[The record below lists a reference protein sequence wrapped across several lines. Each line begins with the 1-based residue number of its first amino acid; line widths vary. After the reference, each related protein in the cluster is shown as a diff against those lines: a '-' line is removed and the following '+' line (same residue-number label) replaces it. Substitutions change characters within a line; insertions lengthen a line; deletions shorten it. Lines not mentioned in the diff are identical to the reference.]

1 MKRLIAFLLLLAV
14 GITAS
19 ARDIYQLNDSW
30 EFFFKS
36 ENTSDNARIVT
47 LPHSW
52 NTDPLAGQ
60 DFRETTGNYLREVYI
75 PEEWS
80 SKRIFIKFY
89 GAQSVAD
96 LFLNGAHI
104 GEHKG
109 GSAAFVFELTD
120 RIRFGMDNTLQVVV
134 SNTFRSDVLPVSTDQ
149 NLYGGLYRDVELI
162 VTDEMAISPLYYGSE
177 GVLFRPARVSKERV
191 EGEVEVHLLTDRNT
205 DATLHLEIFN
215 QKGKPIYTRSQRII
229 GQHKSIRI
237 PFLFEQPDLWSPEKP
252 NLYTAHVRLSN
263 DSFQDEVVVRTGFRT
278 VERDTES
285 GWIAINGEPRQL
297 HGVVLHH
304 DHALGGILGSAELES
319 DLEQVRELGATAI
332 RSSMQPHASY
342 LYDRC
347 DEEGMLAWIDIPMHR
362 APFIGD
368 MAYYSTAAF
377 EHNAREQLREIITQ
391 HMNHPSVIMWGI
403 FSRLVP
409 RGDEIVQC
417 VRSLN
422 TEAKR
427 LDPKRLTVAC
437 SDQDGPINFIT
448 DLIAWRQDVGW
459 QRGLTSDLKL
469 WRDQLKAN
477 WSHLGSAITYGGE
490 GFLGM
495 SARTPQLSQRTN
507 LPTEERQTRFHEE
520 YSQQVAADSLFWG
533 TWVENMFEYGSSRR
547 TYGLNANGLITL
559 DRREKKDAYYLY
571 RALWN
576 KEAKTVHL
584 ANRRD
589 RMRYRTEQSFTI
601 YSSEE
606 NPILLINDDTVHLHR
621 KGAVIYQSDTLQL
634 RGQVQVRVS
643 AGGVGDG
650 VTMQVGNVLRPQARP
665 GLR

>member
-1 MKRLIAFLLLLAV
+1 MKRFIALCLLLCFAV
-14 GITAS
+14 TAS
-19 ARDIYQLNDSW
+19 ARDIYQLNDGW

-60 DFRETTGNYLREVYI
+60 NFRETTGNYLREIYI
-75 PEEWS
+75 PNEWA

-89 GAQSVAD
+89 GAQTVTD

-109 GSAAFVFELTD
+109 GGTAFAFELTD
-120 RIRFGMDNTLQVVV
+120 RIRFGMDNSLQVVV

-149 NLYGGLYRDVELI
+149 NLYGGIYRDVELI
-162 VTDEMAISPLYYGSE
+162 VTDELAISPVYYGSE
-177 GVLFRPARVSKERV
+177 GVLCRPSRVSEERV
-191 EGEVEVHLLTDRNT
+191 EGEMEIHMLTNRNT
-205 DATLHLEIFN
+205 DATLYLEIFN
-215 QKGKPIYTRSQRII
+215 EKGKTIYTRSQRIM

-237 PFLFEQPDLWSPEKP
+237 PFIFDQPELWSPERP
-252 NLYTAHVRLSN
+252 YLYTASVRLSN
-263 DSFQDEVVVRTGFRT
+263 DSFQDEVVIRTGFRS
-278 VERDTES
+278 VERDSET
-285 GWIAINGEPRQL
+285 GWIAINGVPNRIK
-297 HGVVLHH
+297 GVVLHH
-304 DHALGGILGSAELES
+304 DNALGGLLGSAELEE
-319 DLEQVRELGATAI
+319 DLELVQGIGATAI
-332 RSSMQPHASY
+332 RSSMHPHNQH
-342 LYDRC
+342 LYNRC
-347 DEEGMLAWIDIPMHR
+347 DEEGMLVWIDIPMHR

-368 MAYYSTAAF
+368 MAFYSTPSF
-377 EHNAREQLREIITQ
+377 EHNAREQLREIIAQ
-391 HMNHPSVIMWGI
+391 NMNHPSVIMWGI

-409 RGDEIVQC
+409 RGEEIMQC
-417 VRSLN
+417 VRNLN

-459 QRGLTSDLKL
+459 QRGSTADLKL

-477 WSHLGSAITYGGE
+477 WSHLGSAVTYGGE

-495 SARTPQLSQRTN
+495 TARTPQQQLRSN

-520 YSQQVAADSLFWG
+520 YSRQLQADSLFWG
-533 TWVENMFEYGSSRR
+533 MWVENMFEYGSARSP
-547 TYGLNANGLITL
+547 YGLNANGLITL

-576 KEAKTVHL
+576 KQTRTVHL

-589 RMRYRTEQSFTI
+589 RMRYRNDQSFTV
-601 YSSEE
+601 YSSEA
-606 NPILLINDDTVHLHR
+606 NPVLVVNDDTMRLR
-621 KGAVIYQSDTLQL
+621 NISPCIYRSDTLHL

-650 VTMQVGNVLRPQARP
+650 VTMQVGNALRLQSRQA
-665 GLR
+665 LR

>member
-1 MKRLIAFLLLLAV
+1 MLCLLLGLFV
-14 GITAS
+14 TAS
-19 ARDIYQLNDSW
+19 ARDIYQLNDGW

-60 DFRETTGNYLREVYI
+60 NFRETTGNYLREIYI
-75 PEEWS
+75 PNEWA

-89 GAQSVAD
+89 GAQTVTD

-109 GSAAFVFELTD
+109 GGTAFAFELTNW
-120 RIRFGMDNTLQVVV
+120 IRFGMDNSLQVVV

-162 VTDEMAISPLYYGSE
+162 VTDETAISPLYYGSE
-177 GVLFRPARVSKERV
+177 GVLCRPSRVTKERV
-191 EGEVEVHLLTDRNT
+191 EGEMEVHMLTNRNT
-205 DATLHLEIFN
+205 DATLYLELYNEQGKTIF
-215 QKGKPIYTRSQRII
+215 TRSQRIM

-237 PFLFEQPDLWSPEKP
+237 PFFFDQPQLWSPETP
-252 NLYTAHVRLSN
+252 HLYTATVRLSN
-263 DSFQDEVVVRTGFRT
+263 DSYHDEVQIRTGFRA
-278 VERDTES
+278 VERNSDS
-285 GWIAINGEPRQL
+285 GWIAINGEARQL
-297 HGVVLHH
+297 KGITLQH
-304 DHALGGILGSAELES
+304 DHALGGLMDNIQLEA
-319 DLEQVRELGATAI
+319 DLQQVQELGATAI
-332 RSSMQPHASY
+332 RSSMQPHGQH
-342 LYDRC
+342 LYNLC
-347 DEEGMLAWIDIPMHR
+347 DEQGMLVWIDIPMHR

-368 MAYYSTAAF
+368 MAYYTTPAF
-377 EHNAREQLREIITQ
+377 EHNAREQLREIIAQ
-391 HMNHPSVIMWGI
+391 NINHPSVIMWGI

-409 RGDEIVQC
+409 RGEDILQC
-417 VRSLN
+417 IRNLN

-459 QRGLTSDLKL
+459 QRGSTSDLQL

-477 WSHLGSAITYGGE
+477 WGHLGSAVTYGGE

-495 SARTPQLSQRTN
+495 TARTTQQQRTN

-520 YSQQVAADSLFWG
+520 YSRQLEADSLFWG
-533 TWVENMFEYGSSRR
+533 MWVENMFEYGSARR
-547 TYGLNANGLITL
+547 PYGLNANGLITL

-576 KEAKTVHL
+576 KRAKTVHL

-589 RMRYRTEQSFTI
+589 RIRALSEQSFTV
-601 YSSEE
+601 YSSEKD
-606 NPILLINDDTVHLHR
+606 PVLMINDDTVRLWNTSPC
-621 KGAVIYQSDTLQL
+621 IYRSDTVQL

-650 VTMQVGNVLRPQARP
+650 VTMQIGNALRLQPRQVPR
-665 GLR
+665 

>member
-1 MKRLIAFLLLLAV
+1 MFCLLLGLFV
-14 GITAS
+14 TAS
-19 ARDIYQLNDSW
+19 ARDIYQLNDGW

-60 DFRETTGNYLREVYI
+60 NFRETTGNYLREIYI
-75 PEEWS
+75 PNEWA

-89 GAQSVAD
+89 GAQTVTD

-109 GSAAFVFELTD
+109 GGTAFAFELTNW
-120 RIRFGMDNTLQVVV
+120 IRFGMDNSLQVVV

-162 VTDEMAISPLYYGSE
+162 VTDETAISPLYYGSE
-177 GVLFRPARVSKERV
+177 GVLCRPSRVTKERV
-191 EGEVEVHLLTDRNT
+191 EGEMEVHMLTNRNT
-205 DATLHLEIFN
+205 DATLYLEIFN
-215 QKGKPIYTRSQRII
+215 ERGKTIYTRSQRIM

-237 PFLFEQPDLWSPEKP
+237 PFFFDQPQLWSPETP
-252 NLYTAHVRLSN
+252 HLYTATVRLSN
-263 DSFQDEVVVRTGFRT
+263 DSYHDEVHIRTGFRA
-278 VERDTES
+278 VERNSDS
-285 GWIAINGEPRQL
+285 GWIAINGEARQL
-297 HGVVLHH
+297 KGVTLHH
-304 DHALGGILGSAELES
+304 DHALGGLMDNMQLEA
-319 DLEQVRELGATAI
+319 DLQQVQELGATAI
-332 RSSMQPHASY
+332 RSSMQPHGQH
-342 LYDRC
+342 LYNLC
-347 DEEGMLAWIDIPMHR
+347 DEQGMLVWIDIPMHR

-368 MAYYSTAAF
+368 MAYYTTPAF
-377 EHNAREQLREIITQ
+377 EHNAREQLREIIAQ
-391 HMNHPSVIMWGI
+391 NMNHPSVIMWGI

-409 RGDEIVQC
+409 RGEDILQC
-417 VRSLN
+417 IRNLN

-459 QRGLTSDLKL
+459 QRGSTSDLQL

-477 WSHLGSAITYGGE
+477 WGHLGSAVTYGGE

-495 SARTPQLSQRTN
+495 TARTTQQQRTN

-520 YSQQVAADSLFWG
+520 YSRQLEADSLFWG
-533 TWVENMFEYGSSRR
+533 MWVENMFEYGSARR
-547 TYGLNANGLITL
+547 PYGLNANGLITL

-576 KEAKTVHL
+576 KRVKTVHL

-589 RMRYRTEQSFTI
+589 RIRALSEQSFTV
-601 YSSEE
+601 YSSEKD
-606 NPILLINDDTVHLHR
+606 PVLMINDDTVRLWNTSPC
-621 KGAVIYQSDTLQL
+621 IYRSDTVQL

-650 VTMQVGNVLRPQARP
+650 VTMQIGNALRLQPRQVPR
-665 GLR
+665 

>member
-1 MKRLIAFLLLLAV
+1 MKRLLLLCLLGCLAFS
-14 GITAS
+14 AS
-19 ARDIYQLNDSW
+19 ARDIYQLNDGW

-36 ENTSDNARIVT
+36 ENTSDNARIVS

-60 DFRETTGNYLREVYI
+60 NFRETTGNYLREVYI
-75 PEEWS
+75 PDEWA
-80 SKRIFIKFY
+80 SKRIFIRFN
-89 GAQSVAD
+89 GAQTVAD
-96 LFLNGAHI
+96 LFLNGAHV

-109 GSAAFVFELTD
+109 GGTAFCFELTD
-120 RIRFGMDNTLQVVV
+120 LIRFGMDNSLQVVV

-149 NLYGGLYRDVELI
+149 NLYGGLYREVELI
-162 VTDEMAISPLYYGSE
+162 VTEEQAISPLYYGSE
-177 GVLFRPARVSKERV
+177 GVLCRPSRITKERV
-191 EGEVEVHLLTDRNT
+191 EGEMEVHLLTNPNT
-205 DATLHLEIFN
+205 DATLRLEIFN
-215 QKGKPIYTRSQRII
+215 AQGKTVYTRSQRIM
-229 GQHKSIRI
+229 GQHKSVRI
-237 PFLFEQPDLWSPEKP
+237 PFLFEQPRLWSPENP
-252 NLYTAHVRLSN
+252 NLYTASVRFSN
-263 DSFQDEVVVRTGFRT
+263 DSFQDEVSIRTGFRS
-278 VERDTES
+278 VERDEKS
-285 GWIAINGEPRQL
+285 GWIAINGSPQRL

-304 DHALGGILGSAELES
+304 DNALGGLLGSMELEE
-319 DLEQVRELGATAI
+319 DLKMAQELGATAI
-332 RSSMQPHASY
+332 RSALQPHEQT
-342 LYDRC
+342 LYHRC
-347 DEEGMLAWIDIPMHR
+347 DEQGMLVWIDLPMHR

-368 MAYYSTAAF
+368 VAFYSTPAF
-377 EHNAREQLREIITQ
+377 EHNAREQLREIIAQ
-391 HMNHPSVIMWGI
+391 NMNHPSVIMWGI

-409 RGDEIVQC
+409 RGEEILQC
-417 VRSLN
+417 VRNLN

-437 SDQDGPINFIT
+437 SDQDGPINFLT

-459 QRGLTSDLKL
+459 QRGSTADLTL

-477 WSHLGSAITYGGE
+477 WSHLGSAVTYGGE

-495 SARTPQLSQRTN
+495 SARAPQLAQRS

-520 YSQQVAADSLFWG
+520 YSRQLEADSLFWG
-533 TWVENMFEYGSSRR
+533 TWVENMFEYGSARR
-547 TYGLNANGLITL
+547 PYGLNANGLVTL

-571 RALWN
+571 RAMWN

-589 RMRYRTEQSFTI
+589 RQRYNAQQSFTI
-601 YSSEE
+601 YSSE
-606 NPILLINDDTVHLHR
+606 PHPVLVINDDTVRLH
-621 KGAVIYQSDTLQL
+621 KIAPVIYRSDTLQL

>member
-1 MKRLIAFLLLLAV
+1 MFCLLLGLFV
-14 GITAS
+14 TAS
-19 ARDIYQLNDSW
+19 ARDIYQLNDGW

-60 DFRETTGNYLREVYI
+60 NFRETTGNYLREIYI
-75 PEEWS
+75 PNEWA

-89 GAQSVAD
+89 GAQTVTD

-109 GSAAFVFELTD
+109 GGTAFAFELTD
-120 RIRFGMDNTLQVVV
+120 WIRFGMDNSLQVVV

-162 VTDEMAISPLYYGSE
+162 VTDETAISPLYYGSE
-177 GVLFRPARVSKERV
+177 GVLCRPSRVTKERV
-191 EGEVEVHLLTDRNT
+191 EGEIEVHMLTNRNT
-205 DATLHLEIFN
+205 DATLYLEIFN
-215 QKGKPIYTRSQRII
+215 ERGKTIYTRSQRIM

-237 PFLFEQPDLWSPEKP
+237 PFFFDQPQLWSPETP
-252 NLYTAHVRLSN
+252 HLYTAMVRLSN
-263 DSFQDEVVVRTGFRT
+263 DSYHDEVQIRTGFRA
-278 VERDTES
+278 VERNSDS
-285 GWIAINGEPRQL
+285 GWIAINGEARQL
-297 HGVVLHH
+297 KGVTLHH
-304 DHALGGILGSAELES
+304 DHALGGLMDNIQLEA
-319 DLEQVRELGATAI
+319 DLQQVQELGATAI
-332 RSSMQPHASY
+332 RSSMQPHEQH
-342 LYDRC
+342 LYNLC
-347 DEEGMLAWIDIPMHR
+347 DEQGMLVWIDIPMHR

-368 MAYYSTAAF
+368 MAYYTTPAF
-377 EHNAREQLREIITQ
+377 EHNAREQLREIIAQ
-391 HMNHPSVIMWGI
+391 NINHPSVIMWGI

-409 RGDEIVQC
+409 RGEDILQC
-417 VRSLN
+417 IRNLN

-459 QRGLTSDLKL
+459 QRGSTSDLQL

-477 WSHLGSAITYGGE
+477 WGHLGSAVTYGGE

-495 SARTPQLSQRTN
+495 TARTTQQQRTN

-520 YSQQVAADSLFWG
+520 YSRQLEADSLFWG
-533 TWVENMFEYGSSRR
+533 MWVENMFEYGSARR
-547 TYGLNANGLITL
+547 PYGLNANGLITL

-576 KEAKTVHL
+576 KRVKTVHL

-589 RMRYRTEQSFTI
+589 RIRSLSEQSFTV
-601 YSSEE
+601 YSSEKD
-606 NPILLINDDTVHLHR
+606 PVLMINDDTVRLWNTSPC
-621 KGAVIYQSDTLQL
+621 IYRSDTVQL

-650 VTMQVGNVLRPQARP
+650 VTMQIGNALRLQPRQVPR
-665 GLR
+665 

>member
-1 MKRLIAFLLLLAV
+1 MFCLLLGLFV
-14 GITAS
+14 TAS
-19 ARDIYQLNDSW
+19 ARDIYQLNDGW

-60 DFRETTGNYLREVYI
+60 NFRETTGNYLREIYI
-75 PEEWS
+75 PNEWA

-89 GAQSVAD
+89 GAQTVTD

-109 GSAAFVFELTD
+109 GGTAFAFELTD
-120 RIRFGMDNTLQVVV
+120 WIRFGMDNSLQVVV

-162 VTDEMAISPLYYGSE
+162 VTDETAISPLYYGSE
-177 GVLFRPARVSKERV
+177 GVLCRPSRVTKERV
-191 EGEVEVHLLTDRNT
+191 EGEIEVHMLTNRNT
-205 DATLHLEIFN
+205 DATLYLEIFN
-215 QKGKPIYTRSQRII
+215 ERGKTIYTRSQRIM

-237 PFLFEQPDLWSPEKP
+237 PFFFDQPQLWSPETP
-252 NLYTAHVRLSN
+252 HLYTAMVRLSN
-263 DSFQDEVVVRTGFRT
+263 DSYHDEVQIRTGFRA
-278 VERDTES
+278 VERNSDS
-285 GWIAINGEPRQL
+285 GWIAINGEARQL
-297 HGVVLHH
+297 KGVTLHH
-304 DHALGGILGSAELES
+304 DHALGGLMDNMQLEA
-319 DLEQVRELGATAI
+319 DLQQVQELGATAI
-332 RSSMQPHASY
+332 RSSMQPHEQH
-342 LYDRC
+342 LYNLC
-347 DEEGMLAWIDIPMHR
+347 DEQGMLVWIDIPMHR

-368 MAYYSTAAF
+368 MAYYTTPAF
-377 EHNAREQLREIITQ
+377 EHNAREQLREIIAQ
-391 HMNHPSVIMWGI
+391 NINHPSVIMWGI

-409 RGDEIVQC
+409 RGEDILQC
-417 VRSLN
+417 IRNLN

-459 QRGLTSDLKL
+459 QRGSTSDLQL

-477 WSHLGSAITYGGE
+477 WGHLGSAVTYGGE

-495 SARTPQLSQRTN
+495 TARTTQQQRTN

-520 YSQQVAADSLFWG
+520 YSRQLEADSLFWG
-533 TWVENMFEYGSSRR
+533 MWVENMFEYGSARR
-547 TYGLNANGLITL
+547 PYGLNANGLITL

-576 KEAKTVHL
+576 KRVKTVHL

-589 RMRYRTEQSFTI
+589 RIRSLSEQSFTV
-601 YSSEE
+601 YSSEKD
-606 NPILLINDDTVHLHR
+606 PVLMINDDTVRLWNTSPC
-621 KGAVIYQSDTLQL
+621 IYRSDTVQL

-650 VTMQVGNVLRPQARP
+650 VTMQIGNALRLQPRQVPR
-665 GLR
+665 

>member
-1 MKRLIAFLLLLAV
+1 MFCLLLGLFV
-14 GITAS
+14 TAS
-19 ARDIYQLNDSW
+19 ARDIYQLNDGW

-60 DFRETTGNYLREVYI
+60 NFRETTGNYLREIYI
-75 PEEWS
+75 PNEWA

-89 GAQSVAD
+89 GAQTVTD

-109 GSAAFVFELTD
+109 GGTAFAFELTNW
-120 RIRFGMDNTLQVVV
+120 IRFGMDNSLQVVV

-162 VTDEMAISPLYYGSE
+162 VTDETAISPLYYGSE
-177 GVLFRPARVSKERV
+177 GVLCRPSRVTKERV
-191 EGEVEVHLLTDRNT
+191 EGEMEVHMLTNRNT
-205 DATLHLEIFN
+205 DATLYLEIFN
-215 QKGKPIYTRSQRII
+215 ERGKTIYTRSQRIM

-237 PFLFEQPDLWSPEKP
+237 PFFFDQPQLWSPKTP
-252 NLYTAHVRLSN
+252 HLYTATVRLSN
-263 DSFQDEVVVRTGFRT
+263 DSYHDEVHIRTGFRA
-278 VERDTES
+278 VERNSDS
-285 GWIAINGEPRQL
+285 GWIAINGEARQL
-297 HGVVLHH
+297 KGVTLQH
-304 DHALGGILGSAELES
+304 DHALGGLMDNMQLEA
-319 DLEQVRELGATAI
+319 DLQQVQELGATAI
-332 RSSMQPHASY
+332 RSSMQPHEQH
-342 LYDRC
+342 LYNLC
-347 DEEGMLAWIDIPMHR
+347 DEQGMLVWIDIPMHR

-368 MAYYSTAAF
+368 MAYYTTPAF
-377 EHNAREQLREIITQ
+377 EHNAREQLREIIAQ
-391 HMNHPSVIMWGI
+391 NMNHPSVIMWGI

-409 RGDEIVQC
+409 RGEDILQC
-417 VRSLN
+417 IRNLN

-459 QRGLTSDLKL
+459 QRGSTSDLQL

-477 WSHLGSAITYGGE
+477 WGHLGSAVTYGGE

-495 SARTPQLSQRTN
+495 TARTTQQQRTN

-520 YSQQVAADSLFWG
+520 YSRQLEADSLFWG
-533 TWVENMFEYGSSRR
+533 MWVENMFEYGSARR
-547 TYGLNANGLITL
+547 PYGLNANGLITL

-576 KEAKTVHL
+576 KHAKTVHL

-589 RMRYRTEQSFTI
+589 RIRSLSEQSFTV
-601 YSSEE
+601 YSSEKD
-606 NPILLINDDTVHLHR
+606 PVLMINDDTVRLWNTSPC
-621 KGAVIYQSDTLQL
+621 IYRSDTVQL

-650 VTMQVGNVLRPQARP
+650 VTMQIGNALRLQPRQVPR
-665 GLR
+665 

>member
-1 MKRLIAFLLLLAV
+1 MFCLLLGLFV
-14 GITAS
+14 TAS
-19 ARDIYQLNDSW
+19 ARDIYQLNDGW

-60 DFRETTGNYLREVYI
+60 NFRETTGNYLREIYI
-75 PEEWS
+75 PNEWA

-89 GAQSVAD
+89 GAQTVTD

-109 GSAAFVFELTD
+109 GGTAFAFELTD
-120 RIRFGMDNTLQVVV
+120 WIRFGMDNSLQVVV

-162 VTDEMAISPLYYGSE
+162 VTDETAISPLYYGSE
-177 GVLFRPARVSKERV
+177 GVLCRPSRVTKERV
-191 EGEVEVHLLTDRNT
+191 EGEIEVHMLTNRNT
-205 DATLHLEIFN
+205 DATLYLEIFN
-215 QKGKPIYTRSQRII
+215 ERGKTIYTRSQRIM

-237 PFLFEQPDLWSPEKP
+237 PFFFDQPQLWSPETP
-252 NLYTAHVRLSN
+252 HLYTAMVRLSN
-263 DSFQDEVVVRTGFRT
+263 DSYHDEVQIRTGFRA
-278 VERDTES
+278 VERNSDS
-285 GWIAINGEPRQL
+285 GWIAINGEARQL
-297 HGVVLHH
+297 KGVTLHH
-304 DHALGGILGSAELES
+304 DHALGGLMDNMQLEA
-319 DLEQVRELGATAI
+319 DLQQVQELGATAI
-332 RSSMQPHASY
+332 RSSMQPHEQH
-342 LYDRC
+342 LYNLC
-347 DEEGMLAWIDIPMHR
+347 DEQGMLVWIDIPMHR

-368 MAYYSTAAF
+368 MAYYTTPAF
-377 EHNAREQLREIITQ
+377 EHNAREQLREIIAQ
-391 HMNHPSVIMWGI
+391 NINHPSVIMWGI

-409 RGDEIVQC
+409 RGEDILQC
-417 VRSLN
+417 IRNLN

-459 QRGLTSDLKL
+459 QRGSTSDLQL
-469 WRDQLKAN
+469 WCDQLKAN
-477 WSHLGSAITYGGE
+477 WGHLGSAVTYGGE

-495 SARTPQLSQRTN
+495 TARTTQQQRTN

-520 YSQQVAADSLFWG
+520 YSRQLEADSLFWG
-533 TWVENMFEYGSSRR
+533 MWVENMFEYGSARR
-547 TYGLNANGLITL
+547 PYGLNANGLITL

-576 KEAKTVHL
+576 KRVKTVHL

-589 RMRYRTEQSFTI
+589 RIRSLSEQSFTV
-601 YSSEE
+601 YSSEKD
-606 NPILLINDDTVHLHR
+606 PVLMINDDTVRLWNTSPC
-621 KGAVIYQSDTLQL
+621 IYRSDTVQL

-650 VTMQVGNVLRPQARP
+650 VTMQIGNALRLQPRQAPR
-665 GLR
+665 

>member
-1 MKRLIAFLLLLAV
+1 MFCLLLGLFV
-14 GITAS
+14 TAS
-19 ARDIYQLNDSW
+19 ARDIYQLNDGW

-60 DFRETTGNYLREVYI
+60 NFRETTGNYLREIYI
-75 PEEWS
+75 PSEWA

-89 GAQSVAD
+89 GAQTVTD

-109 GSAAFVFELTD
+109 GGTAFAFELTD
-120 RIRFGMDNTLQVVV
+120 WIRFGMDNSLQVVV

-162 VTDEMAISPLYYGSE
+162 VTDETAISPLYYGSE
-177 GVLFRPARVSKERV
+177 GVLCRPSRVTKERV
-191 EGEVEVHLLTDRNT
+191 EGEIEVHMLTNRNT
-205 DATLHLEIFN
+205 DATLYFEIFN
-215 QKGKPIYTRSQRII
+215 ERGKTIYTRSQRIM

-237 PFLFEQPDLWSPEKP
+237 PFFFDQPQLWSPETP
-252 NLYTAHVRLSN
+252 HLYTAMVRLSN
-263 DSFQDEVVVRTGFRT
+263 DSYHDEVQIRTGFRA
-278 VERDTES
+278 VERNSDS
-285 GWIAINGEPRQL
+285 GWIAINGEARQL
-297 HGVVLHH
+297 KGVTLHH
-304 DHALGGILGSAELES
+304 DHALGGLMDNMQLEA
-319 DLEQVRELGATAI
+319 DLQQVQELGATAI
-332 RSSMQPHASY
+332 RSSMQPHEQH
-342 LYDRC
+342 LYNLC
-347 DEEGMLAWIDIPMHR
+347 DEQGMLVWIDIPMHR

-368 MAYYSTAAF
+368 MAYYTTPAF
-377 EHNAREQLREIITQ
+377 EHNAREQLREIIAQ
-391 HMNHPSVIMWGI
+391 NINHPSVIMWGI

-409 RGDEIVQC
+409 RGEDILQC
-417 VRSLN
+417 IRNLN

-459 QRGLTSDLKL
+459 HRGSTSDLQL

-477 WSHLGSAITYGGE
+477 WGHLGSAVTYGGE

-495 SARTPQLSQRTN
+495 TARTTQQQRTN

-520 YSQQVAADSLFWG
+520 YSRQLEADSLFWG
-533 TWVENMFEYGSSRR
+533 MWVENMFEYGSARR
-547 TYGLNANGLITL
+547 PYGLNANGLITL

-576 KEAKTVHL
+576 KRVKTVHL

-589 RMRYRTEQSFTI
+589 RIRSLSEQSFTV
-601 YSSEE
+601 YSSEKD
-606 NPILLINDDTVHLHR
+606 PVLMINDDTVRLWNTSPC
-621 KGAVIYQSDTLQL
+621 IYRSDTVQL

-650 VTMQVGNVLRPQARP
+650 VTMQIGNALRLQPRQVPR
-665 GLR
+665 

>member
-1 MKRLIAFLLLLAV
+1 MKRLLIFCLLLGLFV
-14 GITAS
+14 TAS
-19 ARDIYQLNDSW
+19 ARDIYQLNDGW

-60 DFRETTGNYLREVYI
+60 NFRETTGNYLREIYI
-75 PEEWS
+75 PNEWA

-89 GAQSVAD
+89 GAQTVTD

-109 GSAAFVFELTD
+109 GGTAFAFELTNW
-120 RIRFGMDNTLQVVV
+120 IRFGMDNSLQVVV

-162 VTDEMAISPLYYGSE
+162 VTDETAISPLYYGSE
-177 GVLFRPARVSKERV
+177 GVLCRPSRVTKDRV
-191 EGEVEVHLLTDRNT
+191 EGEIEVHMLTNRNT
-205 DATLHLEIFN
+205 DATLYLEIFN
-215 QKGKPIYTRSQRII
+215 ERGKTIYTRSQRIM

-237 PFLFEQPDLWSPEKP
+237 PFFFDQPQLWSPETP
-252 NLYTAHVRLSN
+252 HLYTATVRLSN
-263 DSFQDEVVVRTGFRT
+263 DSYHDEVQIRTGFRT
-278 VERDTES
+278 VERNSDS
-285 GWIAINGEPRQL
+285 GWIAINGEARQL
-297 HGVVLHH
+297 KGVTLHH
-304 DHALGGILGSAELES
+304 DHALGGLMDNMQLEA
-319 DLEQVRELGATAI
+319 DLQQVQELGATAI
-332 RSSMQPHASY
+332 RSSMQPHEQH
-342 LYDRC
+342 LYNLC
-347 DEEGMLAWIDIPMHR
+347 DEQGILVWIDIPMHR

-368 MAYYSTAAF
+368 MAYYTTPAF
-377 EHNAREQLREIITQ
+377 EHNAREQLREIIAQ
-391 HMNHPSVIMWGI
+391 NINHPSVIMWGI

-409 RGDEIVQC
+409 RGEDILQC
-417 VRSLN
+417 IRNLN

-459 QRGLTSDLKL
+459 QRGSTSDLQL

-477 WSHLGSAITYGGE
+477 WGHLGSAVTYGGE

-495 SARTPQLSQRTN
+495 TARTTQQQRTN

-520 YSQQVAADSLFWG
+520 YSRQLEADSLFWG
-533 TWVENMFEYGSSRR
+533 MWVENMFEYGSARR
-547 TYGLNANGLITL
+547 PYGLNANGLITL

-576 KEAKTVHL
+576 KRAKTVHL

-589 RMRYRTEQSFTI
+589 RIRSLSEQSFTV
-601 YSSEE
+601 YSSEKD
-606 NPILLINDDTVHLHR
+606 PVLMINDDTVRLWNTSPC
-621 KGAVIYQSDTLQL
+621 IYRSDTVQL

-650 VTMQVGNVLRPQARP
+650 VTMQIGNALRLQPRQAPR
-665 GLR
+665 

>member
-1 MKRLIAFLLLLAV
+1 MLCLLLGLFV
-14 GITAS
+14 TAS
-19 ARDIYQLNDSW
+19 ARDIYQLNDGW

-60 DFRETTGNYLREVYI
+60 NFRETTGNYLREIYI
-75 PEEWS
+75 PNEWA

-89 GAQSVAD
+89 GAQTVTD

-109 GSAAFVFELTD
+109 GGTAFAFELTNW
-120 RIRFGMDNTLQVVV
+120 IRFGMDNSLQVVV

-162 VTDEMAISPLYYGSE
+162 VTDETAISPLYYGSE
-177 GVLFRPARVSKERV
+177 GVLCRPSRVTKERV
-191 EGEVEVHLLTDRNT
+191 EGEMEVHMLTNRNT
-205 DATLHLEIFN
+205 DATLYLELYN
-215 QKGKPIYTRSQRII
+215 EQGKTIYTRSQRIM

-237 PFLFEQPDLWSPEKP
+237 PFFFDQPQLWSPTTP
-252 NLYTAHVRLSN
+252 HLYTATVRLSN
-263 DSFQDEVVVRTGFRT
+263 DSYHDEVHIRTGFRA
-278 VERDTES
+278 VERNSDS
-285 GWIAINGEPRQL
+285 GWIAINGEARQL
-297 HGVVLHH
+297 KGITLHH
-304 DHALGGILGSAELES
+304 DHALGGLMDNMQLEA
-319 DLEQVRELGATAI
+319 DLQQVQELGATAI
-332 RSSMQPHASY
+332 RSSMQPHGQH
-342 LYDRC
+342 LYNLC
-347 DEEGMLAWIDIPMHR
+347 DEQGMLVWIDIPMHR

-368 MAYYSTAAF
+368 MAYYTTPAF
-377 EHNAREQLREIITQ
+377 EHNAREQLREIIAQ
-391 HMNHPSVIMWGI
+391 NMNHPSVIMWGI

-409 RGDEIVQC
+409 RGEDILQC
-417 VRSLN
+417 IRNLN

-459 QRGLTSDLKL
+459 QRGSTSDLQL

-477 WSHLGSAITYGGE
+477 WGHLGSAVTYGGE

-495 SARTPQLSQRTN
+495 TARTTQQQRTN

-520 YSQQVAADSLFWG
+520 YSRQLEADSLFWG
-533 TWVENMFEYGSSRR
+533 MWVENMFEYGSARR
-547 TYGLNANGLITL
+547 PYGLNANGLITL

-576 KEAKTVHL
+576 KRVKTVHL

-589 RMRYRTEQSFTI
+589 RIRSLSEQSFTV
-601 YSSEE
+601 YSSEKD
-606 NPILLINDDTVHLHR
+606 PVLMINDDTVRLWNTSPC
-621 KGAVIYQSDTLQL
+621 IYRSDTVQL

-650 VTMQVGNVLRPQARP
+650 VTMQIGNALRLQPRQAPR
-665 GLR
+665 

>member
-1 MKRLIAFLLLLAV
+1 MALLLLLAV
-14 GITAS
+14 GVTAS
-19 ARDIYQLNDSW
+19 ARDIYQLNDGW

-60 DFRETTGNYLREVYI
+60 NFRETTGNYLREVYI

-80 SKRIFIKFY
+80 SKRLFIKFY

-120 RIRFGMDNTLQVVV
+120 YIRFGMDNTLQVVV

-149 NLYGGLYRDVELI
+149 NLYGGLYREVELI
-162 VTDEMAISPLYYGSE
+162 LTDQTTISPLYYGSE
-177 GVLFRPARVSKERV
+177 GVLCRPSRVTEERV
-191 EGEVEVHLLTDRNT
+191 EGEVEVHLLTNANT
-205 DATLHLEIFN
+205 NATLNLEILN
-215 QKGKPIYTRSQRII
+215 RKGKTIYTRSHRVI
-229 GQHKSIRI
+229 GQQKSVRI
-237 PFLFEQPDLWSPEKP
+237 PFLFEHPELWSPENP
-252 NLYTAHVRLSN
+252 NLYTVCVRLSS
-263 DSFQDEVVVRTGFRT
+263 DAMQDEVFVRTGFRS
-278 VERDTES
+278 VERDAQS
-285 GWIAINGEPRQL
+285 GWIAINGRAQQL
-297 HGVVLHH
+297 QGVVLHH
-304 DHALGGILGSAELES
+304 DHALGGLLGEMELER
-319 DLEQVRELGATAI
+319 DLELVRELGATAI
-332 RSSMQPHASY
+332 RSSMQPHAPY
-342 LYDRC
+342 LYNRC
-347 DEEGMLAWIDIPMHR
+347 DEQGLLAWIDIPMHR

-368 MAYYSTAAF
+368 VAYFSTPAF
-377 EHNAREQLREIITQ
+377 EHNAREQLREIIFQ

-403 FSRLVP
+403 FSRLIP

-459 QRGLTSDLKL
+459 QRGSTADLKL

-495 SARTPQLSQRTN
+495 SDRSPQLAQRSN

-520 YSQQVAADSLFWG
+520 YSRQVVADSLFWG
-533 TWVENMFEYGSSRR
+533 TWIENMFEYGSARR
-547 TYGLNANGLITL
+547 AYGLNANGLITL

-589 RMRYRTEQSFTI
+589 RMRYRSEQSFRI
-601 YSSEE
+601 YSSEP
-606 NPILLINDDTVHLHR
+606 NPVLLINDDTVRLHKR
-621 KGAVIYQSDTLQL
+621 GPVIYLSDTLQL

-650 VTMQVGNVLRPQARP
+650 VTMQVGNVLRPQTRP

>member
-1 MKRLIAFLLLLAV
+1 MFCLLLGLFV
-14 GITAS
+14 TAS
-19 ARDIYQLNDSW
+19 ARDIYQLNDGW

-60 DFRETTGNYLREVYI
+60 NFRETTGNYLREIYI
-75 PEEWS
+75 PNEWA

-89 GAQSVAD
+89 GAQTVTD

-109 GSAAFVFELTD
+109 GGTAFAFELTNW
-120 RIRFGMDNTLQVVV
+120 IRFGMDNSLQVVV

-162 VTDEMAISPLYYGSE
+162 VTDETAISPLYYGSE
-177 GVLFRPARVSKERV
+177 GVLCRPSRVTKDRV
-191 EGEVEVHLLTDRNT
+191 EGEIEVHMLTNRNT
-205 DATLHLEIFN
+205 DATLYLEIFN
-215 QKGKPIYTRSQRII
+215 ERGKTIYTRSQRIM

-237 PFLFEQPDLWSPEKP
+237 PFFFDQPQLWSPETP
-252 NLYTAHVRLSN
+252 HLYTATVRLSN
-263 DSFQDEVVVRTGFRT
+263 DSYHDEVQIRTGFRT
-278 VERDTES
+278 VERNSDS
-285 GWIAINGEPRQL
+285 GWIAINGEARQL
-297 HGVVLHH
+297 KGVTLHH
-304 DHALGGILGSAELES
+304 DHALGGLMDNMQLEA
-319 DLEQVRELGATAI
+319 DLQQVQELGATAI
-332 RSSMQPHASY
+332 RSSMQPHEQH
-342 LYDRC
+342 LYNLC
-347 DEEGMLAWIDIPMHR
+347 DEQGILVWIDIPMHR

-368 MAYYSTAAF
+368 MAYYTTPAF
-377 EHNAREQLREIITQ
+377 EHNAREQLREIIAQ
-391 HMNHPSVIMWGI
+391 NINHPSVIMWGI

-409 RGDEIVQC
+409 RGEDILQC
-417 VRSLN
+417 IRNLN

-459 QRGLTSDLKL
+459 QRGSTSDLQL

-477 WSHLGSAITYGGE
+477 WGHLGSAVTYGGE

-495 SARTPQLSQRTN
+495 TARTTQQQRTN

-520 YSQQVAADSLFWG
+520 YSRQLEADSLFWG
-533 TWVENMFEYGSSRR
+533 MWVENMFEYGSARR
-547 TYGLNANGLITL
+547 PYGLNANGLITL

-576 KEAKTVHL
+576 KRSKTVHL

-589 RMRYRTEQSFTI
+589 RIRSLSEQSFTV
-601 YSSEE
+601 YSSEKD
-606 NPILLINDDTVHLHR
+606 PVLMINDDTVRLWNTSPC
-621 KGAVIYQSDTLQL
+621 IYRSDTVQL

-650 VTMQVGNVLRPQARP
+650 VTMQIGNALRLQPRQVPR
-665 GLR
+665 

>member
-1 MKRLIAFLLLLAV
+1 MLCLLLGLFV
-14 GITAS
+14 TAS
-19 ARDIYQLNDSW
+19 ARDIYQLNDGW

-60 DFRETTGNYLREVYI
+60 NFRETTGNYLREIYI
-75 PEEWS
+75 PNEWA

-89 GAQSVAD
+89 GAQTVTD

-109 GSAAFVFELTD
+109 GGTAFAFELTNW
-120 RIRFGMDNTLQVVV
+120 IRFGMDNSLQVVV

-162 VTDEMAISPLYYGSE
+162 VTDETAISPLYYGSE
-177 GVLFRPARVSKERV
+177 GVLCRPSRVTKERV
-191 EGEVEVHLLTDRNT
+191 EGEMEVHMLTNRNT
-205 DATLHLEIFN
+205 DATLYLEIFN
-215 QKGKPIYTRSQRII
+215 ERGKTIYTRSQRIM

-237 PFLFEQPDLWSPEKP
+237 PFFFDQPQLWSPETP
-252 NLYTAHVRLSN
+252 HLYTATVRLSN
-263 DSFQDEVVVRTGFRT
+263 DSYHDEVHIRTGFRA
-278 VERDTES
+278 VERNSDS
-285 GWIAINGEPRQL
+285 GWIAINGEARQL
-297 HGVVLHH
+297 KGVTLHH
-304 DHALGGILGSAELES
+304 DHALGGLMDNMQLEA
-319 DLEQVRELGATAI
+319 DLQQVQELGATAI
-332 RSSMQPHASY
+332 RSSMQPHGQH
-342 LYDRC
+342 LYNLC
-347 DEEGMLAWIDIPMHR
+347 DEQGMLVWIDIPMHR

-368 MAYYSTAAF
+368 MAYYTTPAF
-377 EHNAREQLREIITQ
+377 EHNAREQLREIIAQ
-391 HMNHPSVIMWGI
+391 NMNHPSVIMWGI

-409 RGDEIVQC
+409 RGEDILQC
-417 VRSLN
+417 IRNLN

-459 QRGLTSDLKL
+459 QRGSTSDLQL

-477 WSHLGSAITYGGE
+477 WRHLGSAVTYGGE

-495 SARTPQLSQRTN
+495 TARTSQQQRTN

-520 YSQQVAADSLFWG
+520 YSRQLEADSLFWG
-533 TWVENMFEYGSSRR
+533 MWVENMFEYGSARR
-547 TYGLNANGLITL
+547 PYGLNANGLITL

-576 KEAKTVHL
+576 KRAKTVHL

-589 RMRYRTEQSFTI
+589 RIRSLSEQSFTV
-601 YSSEE
+601 YSSEKD
-606 NPILLINDDTVHLHR
+606 PVLMINDDTVRLWNTSPC
-621 KGAVIYQSDTLQL
+621 IYRSDTVQL

-650 VTMQVGNVLRPQARP
+650 VTMQIGNALRLQPRQAPR
-665 GLR
+665 

>member
-1 MKRLIAFLLLLAV
+1 MLCLLLGLFV
-14 GITAS
+14 TAS
-19 ARDIYQLNDSW
+19 ARDIYQLNDGW

-60 DFRETTGNYLREVYI
+60 NFRETTGNYLREIYI
-75 PEEWS
+75 PNEWA

-89 GAQSVAD
+89 GAQTVTD

-109 GSAAFVFELTD
+109 GGTAFAFELTNW
-120 RIRFGMDNTLQVVV
+120 IRFGMDNSLQVVV

-162 VTDEMAISPLYYGSE
+162 VTDETAISPLYYGSE
-177 GVLFRPARVSKERV
+177 GVLCRPSRVTKERV
-191 EGEVEVHLLTDRNT
+191 EGEMEVHMLTNRNT
-205 DATLHLEIFN
+205 DATLYLELYN
-215 QKGKPIYTRSQRII
+215 EQGKTIYTRSQRIM

-237 PFLFEQPDLWSPEKP
+237 PFFFDQPQLWSPETP
-252 NLYTAHVRLSN
+252 HLYTATVRLSN
-263 DSFQDEVVVRTGFRT
+263 DSYHDEVHIRTGFRA
-278 VERDTES
+278 VERNSDS
-285 GWIAINGEPRQL
+285 GWIAINGEARQL
-297 HGVVLHH
+297 KGVTLHH
-304 DHALGGILGSAELES
+304 DHALGGLMDNMQLEA
-319 DLEQVRELGATAI
+319 DLQQVQELGATAI
-332 RSSMQPHASY
+332 RSSMQPHGQH
-342 LYDRC
+342 LYNLC
-347 DEEGMLAWIDIPMHR
+347 DEQGMLVWIDIPMHR

-368 MAYYSTAAF
+368 MAYYTTPAF
-377 EHNAREQLREIITQ
+377 EHNAREQLREIIAQ
-391 HMNHPSVIMWGI
+391 NINHPSVIMWGI

-409 RGDEIVQC
+409 RGEDILQC
-417 VRSLN
+417 IRNLN

-459 QRGLTSDLKL
+459 QRGSTSDLQL

-477 WSHLGSAITYGGE
+477 WGHLGSAVTYGGE

-495 SARTPQLSQRTN
+495 TARTTQQQRTN

-520 YSQQVAADSLFWG
+520 YSRQLEADSLFWG
-533 TWVENMFEYGSSRR
+533 MWVENMFEYGSARR
-547 TYGLNANGLITL
+547 PYGLNANGLITL

-576 KEAKTVHL
+576 KRAKTVHL

-589 RMRYRTEQSFTI
+589 RIRALSEQSFTV
-601 YSSEE
+601 YSSEKD
-606 NPILLINDDTVHLHR
+606 PVLMINDDTVRLWNTSPC
-621 KGAVIYQSDTLQL
+621 IYRSDTVQL

-650 VTMQVGNVLRPQARP
+650 VTMQIGNALRLQPRQAPR
-665 GLR
+665 

>member
-1 MKRLIAFLLLLAV
+1 MFCLLLGLFV
-14 GITAS
+14 TAS
-19 ARDIYQLNDSW
+19 ARDIYQLNDGW

-60 DFRETTGNYLREVYI
+60 NFRETTGNYLREIYI
-75 PEEWS
+75 PNEWA

-89 GAQSVAD
+89 GAQTVTD

-109 GSAAFVFELTD
+109 GGTAFAFELTNW
-120 RIRFGMDNTLQVVV
+120 IRFGMDNSLQVVV

-162 VTDEMAISPLYYGSE
+162 VTDETAISPLYYGSE
-177 GVLFRPARVSKERV
+177 GVLCRPSRVTKERV
-191 EGEVEVHLLTDRNT
+191 EGEMEVHMLTNRNT
-205 DATLHLEIFN
+205 DATLYLEIFN
-215 QKGKPIYTRSQRII
+215 ERGKTIYTRSQRIM

-237 PFLFEQPDLWSPEKP
+237 PFFFDQPQLWSPETP
-252 NLYTAHVRLSN
+252 HLYTATVRLSN
-263 DSFQDEVVVRTGFRT
+263 DSYHDEVQIRTGFRA
-278 VERDTES
+278 VERNSDS
-285 GWIAINGEPRQL
+285 GWIAINGEARQL
-297 HGVVLHH
+297 KGVTLHH
-304 DHALGGILGSAELES
+304 DHALGGLMDNMQLEA
-319 DLEQVRELGATAI
+319 DLQQVQELGATAI
-332 RSSMQPHASY
+332 RSSMQPHGQH
-342 LYDRC
+342 LYNLC
-347 DEEGMLAWIDIPMHR
+347 DEQGMLVWIDIPMHR

-368 MAYYSTAAF
+368 MAYYTTPAF
-377 EHNAREQLREIITQ
+377 EHNAREQLREIIAQ
-391 HMNHPSVIMWGI
+391 NINHPSVIMWGI

-409 RGDEIVQC
+409 RGEDILQC
-417 VRSLN
+417 IRNLN

-459 QRGLTSDLKL
+459 QRGSTSDLQL

-477 WSHLGSAITYGGE
+477 WGHLGSAVTYGGE

-495 SARTPQLSQRTN
+495 TARTTQQQRTN

-520 YSQQVAADSLFWG
+520 YSRQLEADSLFWG
-533 TWVENMFEYGSSRR
+533 MWVENMFEYGSARR
-547 TYGLNANGLITL
+547 PYGLNANGLITL

-576 KEAKTVHL
+576 KRAKTVHL

-589 RMRYRTEQSFTI
+589 RIRSLSEQSFTV
-601 YSSEE
+601 YSSEKD
-606 NPILLINDDTVHLHR
+606 PVLMINDDTVRLWNTSPC
-621 KGAVIYQSDTLQL
+621 IYRSDTVQL

-650 VTMQVGNVLRPQARP
+650 VTMQIGNALRLQPRQAPR
-665 GLR
+665 

>member
-1 MKRLIAFLLLLAV
+1 MALLLLLAV
-14 GITAS
+14 GVTAS
-19 ARDIYQLNDSW
+19 ARDIYQLNDGW

-60 DFRETTGNYLREVYI
+60 NFRETTGNYLREVYI

-80 SKRIFIKFY
+80 SKRLFIKFY

-120 RIRFGMDNTLQVVV
+120 YIRFGMDNTLQVVV

-149 NLYGGLYRDVELI
+149 NLYGGLYREVELI
-162 VTDEMAISPLYYGSE
+162 LTDQTAISPLYYGSE
-177 GVLFRPARVSKERV
+177 GVLCRPSRVTKERV
-191 EGEVEVHLLTDRNT
+191 EGEVEVHLLTNANT
-205 DATLHLEIFN
+205 NATLNLEILN
-215 QKGKPIYTRSQRII
+215 RKGKTIYTRSHRVI
-229 GQHKSIRI
+229 GQQKSVRI
-237 PFLFEQPDLWSPEKP
+237 PFLFEHPELWSPENP
-252 NLYTAHVRLSN
+252 NLYTVSVRLSS
-263 DSFQDEVVVRTGFRT
+263 DAMQDEVFVRTGFRS
-278 VERDTES
+278 VERDAQS
-285 GWIAINGEPRQL
+285 GWIAINGRAQQL
-297 HGVVLHH
+297 QGVVLHH
-304 DHALGGILGSAELES
+304 DHALGGLLGDIELER
-319 DLEQVRELGATAI
+319 DLELVRELGATAI
-332 RSSMQPHASY
+332 RSSMQPHAPC
-342 LYDRC
+342 LYNRC
-347 DEEGMLAWIDIPMHR
+347 DEQGLLAWIDIPMHR

-368 MAYYSTAAF
+368 VAYFSTAAF
-377 EHNAREQLREIITQ
+377 EHNAREQLREIIIQ

-403 FSRLVP
+403 FSRLIP

-459 QRGLTSDLKL
+459 QRGSTADLKL

-495 SARTPQLSQRTN
+495 SDRTPQLAQRSN

-520 YSQQVAADSLFWG
+520 YSRQVVADSLFWG
-533 TWVENMFEYGSSRR
+533 TWIENMFEYGSARR
-547 TYGLNANGLITL
+547 AYGLNANGLITL

-589 RMRYRTEQSFTI
+589 RMRYRSEQSFRI
-601 YSSEE
+601 YSSEP
-606 NPILLINDDTVHLHR
+606 NPVLLINDDTVRLHKR
-621 KGAVIYQSDTLQL
+621 GPVIYLSDTLQL

-650 VTMQVGNVLRPQARP
+650 VTMQVGNVLRPQTRP
-665 GLR
+665 VLR

>member
-1 MKRLIAFLLLLAV
+1 MFCLLLGLFV
-14 GITAS
+14 TAS
-19 ARDIYQLNDSW
+19 ARDIYQLNDGW

-60 DFRETTGNYLREVYI
+60 NFRETTGNYLREIYI
-75 PEEWS
+75 PNEWA

-89 GAQSVAD
+89 GAQTVTD

-109 GSAAFVFELTD
+109 GGTAFAFELTNW
-120 RIRFGMDNTLQVVV
+120 IRFGMDNSLQVVV

-162 VTDEMAISPLYYGSE
+162 VTDETAISPLYYGSE
-177 GVLFRPARVSKERV
+177 GVLCRPSRVTKERV
-191 EGEVEVHLLTDRNT
+191 EGEMEVHMLTNRNT
-205 DATLHLEIFN
+205 DATLYLELYN
-215 QKGKPIYTRSQRII
+215 EQGKTIYTRSQRIM

-237 PFLFEQPDLWSPEKP
+237 PFFFDQPQLWSPEMP
-252 NLYTAHVRLSN
+252 HLYTATVRLSN
-263 DSFQDEVVVRTGFRT
+263 DSYHDEVQIRTGFRA
-278 VERDTES
+278 VERNSDS
-285 GWIAINGEPRQL
+285 GWIAINGEARQL
-297 HGVVLHH
+297 KGITLHH
-304 DHALGGILGSAELES
+304 DHALGGLMDNMQLEA
-319 DLEQVRELGATAI
+319 DLQQVQELGATAI
-332 RSSMQPHASY
+332 RSSMQPHGQH
-342 LYDRC
+342 LYNLC
-347 DEEGMLAWIDIPMHR
+347 DEQGMLVWIDIPMHR

-368 MAYYSTAAF
+368 MAYYTTPAF
-377 EHNAREQLREIITQ
+377 EHNAREQLREIIAQ
-391 HMNHPSVIMWGI
+391 NINHPSVIMWGI

-409 RGDEIVQC
+409 RGEDILQC
-417 VRSLN
+417 IRNLN

-459 QRGLTSDLKL
+459 QRGSTSDLQL

-477 WSHLGSAITYGGE
+477 WGHLGSAVTYGGE

-495 SARTPQLSQRTN
+495 TARTTQQQRTN

-520 YSQQVAADSLFWG
+520 YSRQLEADSLFWG
-533 TWVENMFEYGSSRR
+533 MWVENMFEYGSARR
-547 TYGLNANGLITL
+547 PYGLNANGLITL

-576 KEAKTVHL
+576 KRIKTVHL

-589 RMRYRTEQSFTI
+589 RIRSLSEQSFTV
-601 YSSEE
+601 YSSEKD
-606 NPILLINDDTVHLHR
+606 PVLMINDDTVRLWNTSPC
-621 KGAVIYQSDTLQL
+621 IYRSDTVQL

-650 VTMQVGNVLRPQARP
+650 VTMQIGNALRLQPRQVPR
-665 GLR
+665 

>member
-1 MKRLIAFLLLLAV
+1 MFCLLLGLFV
-14 GITAS
+14 TAS
-19 ARDIYQLNDSW
+19 ARDIYQLNDGW

-60 DFRETTGNYLREVYI
+60 NFRETTGNYLREIYI
-75 PEEWS
+75 PNEWA

-89 GAQSVAD
+89 GAQTVTD

-109 GSAAFVFELTD
+109 GGTAFAFELTD
-120 RIRFGMDNTLQVVV
+120 WIRFGMDNSLQVVV

-162 VTDEMAISPLYYGSE
+162 VTDETAISPLYYGSE
-177 GVLFRPARVSKERV
+177 GVLCRPSRVTKDRV
-191 EGEVEVHLLTDRNT
+191 EGEMEVHMLTNRNT
-205 DATLHLEIFN
+205 DATLYLEIFN
-215 QKGKPIYTRSQRII
+215 ERGKTIYTRSQRIM

-237 PFLFEQPDLWSPEKP
+237 PFFFDQPQLWSPETP
-252 NLYTAHVRLSN
+252 HLYTATVRLSN
-263 DSFQDEVVVRTGFRT
+263 DSYHDEVQIRTGFRT
-278 VERDTES
+278 VERNSDS
-285 GWIAINGEPRQL
+285 GWIAINGEARQL
-297 HGVVLHH
+297 KGVTLHH
-304 DHALGGILGSAELES
+304 DHALGGLMDNMQLEA
-319 DLEQVRELGATAI
+319 DLQQVQELGATAI
-332 RSSMQPHASY
+332 RSSMQPHEQH
-342 LYDRC
+342 LYNLC
-347 DEEGMLAWIDIPMHR
+347 DEQGILVWIDIPMHR

-368 MAYYSTAAF
+368 MAYYTTPAF
-377 EHNAREQLREIITQ
+377 EHNAREQLREIIAQ
-391 HMNHPSVIMWGI
+391 NINHPSVIMWGI

-409 RGDEIVQC
+409 RGEDILQC
-417 VRSLN
+417 IRNLN

-459 QRGLTSDLKL
+459 QRGSTSDLQL

-477 WSHLGSAITYGGE
+477 WGHLGSAVTYGGE

-495 SARTPQLSQRTN
+495 TARTTQQQRTN

-520 YSQQVAADSLFWG
+520 YSRQLEADSLFWG
-533 TWVENMFEYGSSRR
+533 MWVENMFEYGSARR
-547 TYGLNANGLITL
+547 PYGLNANGLITL

-576 KEAKTVHL
+576 KRAKTVHL

-589 RMRYRTEQSFTI
+589 RIRSLSEQSFTV
-601 YSSEE
+601 YSSEKD
-606 NPILLINDDTVHLHR
+606 PVLMINDDTVRLWNTSPC
-621 KGAVIYQSDTLQL
+621 IYRSDTVQL

-650 VTMQVGNVLRPQARP
+650 VTMQIGNALRLQPRQAPR
-665 GLR
+665 

>member
-1 MKRLIAFLLLLAV
+1 MFCLLLGLFV
-14 GITAS
+14 TAS
-19 ARDIYQLNDSW
+19 ARDIYQLNDGW

-60 DFRETTGNYLREVYI
+60 NFRETTGNYLREIYI
-75 PEEWS
+75 PNEWA

-89 GAQSVAD
+89 GAQTVTD

-109 GSAAFVFELTD
+109 GGTAFAFELTNW
-120 RIRFGMDNTLQVVV
+120 IRFGMDNSLQVVV

-162 VTDEMAISPLYYGSE
+162 VTDETAISPLYYGSE
-177 GVLFRPARVSKERV
+177 GVLCRPSRVTKERV
-191 EGEVEVHLLTDRNT
+191 EGEIEVHMLTNRNT
-205 DATLHLEIFN
+205 DATLYLEIFN
-215 QKGKPIYTRSQRII
+215 ERGKTIYTRSQRIM

-237 PFLFEQPDLWSPEKP
+237 PFFFDQPQLWSPETP
-252 NLYTAHVRLSN
+252 HLYTAMVRLSN
-263 DSFQDEVVVRTGFRT
+263 DSYHDEVQIRTGFRA
-278 VERDTES
+278 VERNSDS
-285 GWIAINGEPRQL
+285 GWIAINGEARQL
-297 HGVVLHH
+297 KGVTLHH
-304 DHALGGILGSAELES
+304 DHALGGLMDNMQLEA
-319 DLEQVRELGATAI
+319 DLQQVQELGATAI
-332 RSSMQPHASY
+332 RSSMQPHEQH
-342 LYDRC
+342 LYNLC
-347 DEEGMLAWIDIPMHR
+347 DEQGMLVWIDIPMHR

-368 MAYYSTAAF
+368 MAYYTTPAF
-377 EHNAREQLREIITQ
+377 EHNAREQLREIIAQ
-391 HMNHPSVIMWGI
+391 NINHPSVIMWGI

-409 RGDEIVQC
+409 RGEDILQC
-417 VRSLN
+417 IRNLN

-459 QRGLTSDLKL
+459 QRGSTSDLQL

-477 WSHLGSAITYGGE
+477 WGHLGSAVTYGGE

-495 SARTPQLSQRTN
+495 TARTTQQQRTN

-520 YSQQVAADSLFWG
+520 YSRQLEADSLFWG
-533 TWVENMFEYGSSRR
+533 MWVENMFEYGSARR
-547 TYGLNANGLITL
+547 PYGLNANGLITL

-576 KEAKTVHL
+576 KRVKTVHL

-589 RMRYRTEQSFTI
+589 RIRSLSEQSFTV
-601 YSSEE
+601 YSSEKD
-606 NPILLINDDTVHLHR
+606 PVLMINDDTVRLWNTSPC
-621 KGAVIYQSDTLQL
+621 IYRSDTVQL

-650 VTMQVGNVLRPQARP
+650 VTMQIGNALRLQPRQVPR
-665 GLR
+665 

>member
-1 MKRLIAFLLLLAV
+1 MFCLLLGLFV
-14 GITAS
+14 TAS
-19 ARDIYQLNDSW
+19 ARDIYQLNDGW

-60 DFRETTGNYLREVYI
+60 NFRETTGNYLREIYI
-75 PEEWS
+75 PNEWA

-89 GAQSVAD
+89 GAQTVTD

-109 GSAAFVFELTD
+109 GGTAFAFELTNW
-120 RIRFGMDNTLQVVV
+120 IRFGMDNSLQVVV

-162 VTDEMAISPLYYGSE
+162 VTDETAISPLYYGSE
-177 GVLFRPARVSKERV
+177 GVLCRPSRVTKDRV
-191 EGEVEVHLLTDRNT
+191 EGEMEVHMLTNRNT
-205 DATLHLEIFN
+205 DATLYLEIFN
-215 QKGKPIYTRSQRII
+215 ERGKTIYTRSQRII

-237 PFLFEQPDLWSPEKP
+237 PFFFDQPQLWSPETP
-252 NLYTAHVRLSN
+252 HLYTATVRLSN
-263 DSFQDEVVVRTGFRT
+263 DSYHDEVQIRTGFRA
-278 VERDTES
+278 VERNSDS
-285 GWIAINGEPRQL
+285 GWIAINGEARQL
-297 HGVVLHH
+297 KGVTLHH
-304 DHALGGILGSAELES
+304 DHALGGLMDNMQLEA
-319 DLEQVRELGATAI
+319 DLQQVQELGATAI
-332 RSSMQPHASY
+332 RSSMQPHGQH
-342 LYDRC
+342 LYNLC
-347 DEEGMLAWIDIPMHR
+347 DEQGILVWIDIPMHR

-368 MAYYSTAAF
+368 MAYYTTPAF
-377 EHNAREQLREIITQ
+377 EHNAREQLREIIAQ
-391 HMNHPSVIMWGI
+391 NINHPSVIMWGI

-409 RGDEIVQC
+409 RGEDILQC
-417 VRSLN
+417 IRNLN

-459 QRGLTSDLKL
+459 QRGSTSDLQL

-477 WSHLGSAITYGGE
+477 WGHLGSAVTYGGE

-495 SARTPQLSQRTN
+495 TARTTQQQRTN

-520 YSQQVAADSLFWG
+520 YSRQLEADSLFWG
-533 TWVENMFEYGSSRR
+533 MWVENMFEYGSARR
-547 TYGLNANGLITL
+547 PYGLNANGLITL

-576 KEAKTVHL
+576 KRAKTVHL

-589 RMRYRTEQSFTI
+589 RIRSLSEQSFTV
-601 YSSEE
+601 YSSEKD
-606 NPILLINDDTVHLHR
+606 PVLMINDDTVRLWNTSPC
-621 KGAVIYQSDTLQL
+621 IYRSDTVQL

-650 VTMQVGNVLRPQARP
+650 VTMQIGNALRLQPRQAPR
-665 GLR
+665 

>member
-1 MKRLIAFLLLLAV
+1 MFCLLLGLFV
-14 GITAS
+14 TAS
-19 ARDIYQLNDSW
+19 ARDIYQLNDGW

-60 DFRETTGNYLREVYI
+60 NFRETTGNYLREIYI
-75 PEEWS
+75 PNEWA

-89 GAQSVAD
+89 GAQTVTD

-109 GSAAFVFELTD
+109 GGTAFAFELTNW
-120 RIRFGMDNTLQVVV
+120 IRFGMDNSLQVVV

-162 VTDEMAISPLYYGSE
+162 VTDETAISPLYYGSE
-177 GVLFRPARVSKERV
+177 GVLCRPSRVTKERV
-191 EGEVEVHLLTDRNT
+191 EGEMEVHMLTNRNT
-205 DATLHLEIFN
+205 DATLYLEIFN
-215 QKGKPIYTRSQRII
+215 ERGKTIYTRSQRIM

-237 PFLFEQPDLWSPEKP
+237 PFFFDQPQLWSPEMP
-252 NLYTAHVRLSN
+252 HLYTATVRLSN
-263 DSFQDEVVVRTGFRT
+263 DSYHDEVQIRTGFRA
-278 VERDTES
+278 VERNSDS
-285 GWIAINGEPRQL
+285 GWIAINGEARQL
-297 HGVVLHH
+297 KGITLHH
-304 DHALGGILGSAELES
+304 DHALGGLMDNMQLEA
-319 DLEQVRELGATAI
+319 DLQQVQELGATAI
-332 RSSMQPHASY
+332 RSSMQPHGQH
-342 LYDRC
+342 LYNLC
-347 DEEGMLAWIDIPMHR
+347 DEQGMLVWIDIPMHR

-368 MAYYSTAAF
+368 MAYYTTPAF
-377 EHNAREQLREIITQ
+377 EHNAREQLREIIAQ
-391 HMNHPSVIMWGI
+391 NINHPSVIMWGI

-409 RGDEIVQC
+409 RGEDILQC
-417 VRSLN
+417 IRNLN

-459 QRGLTSDLKL
+459 QRGSTSDLQL

-477 WSHLGSAITYGGE
+477 WGHLGSAVTYGGE

-495 SARTPQLSQRTN
+495 TARTTQQQRTN

-520 YSQQVAADSLFWG
+520 YSRQLEADSLFWG
-533 TWVENMFEYGSSRR
+533 MWVENMFEYGSARR
-547 TYGLNANGLITL
+547 PYGLNANGLITL

-576 KEAKTVHL
+576 KRVKTVHL

-589 RMRYRTEQSFTI
+589 RIRSLSEQSFTV
-601 YSSEE
+601 YSSEKD
-606 NPILLINDDTVHLHR
+606 PVLMINDDTVRLWNTSPC
-621 KGAVIYQSDTLQL
+621 IYRSDTVQL

-650 VTMQVGNVLRPQARP
+650 VTMQIGNALRLQPRQAPR
-665 GLR
+665 

>member
-1 MKRLIAFLLLLAV
+1 MFCLLLGLFV
-14 GITAS
+14 TAS
-19 ARDIYQLNDSW
+19 ARDIYQLNDGW

-60 DFRETTGNYLREVYI
+60 NFRETTGNYLREIYI
-75 PEEWS
+75 PNEWA

-89 GAQSVAD
+89 GAQTVTD

-109 GSAAFVFELTD
+109 GGTAFAFELTNW
-120 RIRFGMDNTLQVVV
+120 IRFGMDNSLQVVV

-162 VTDEMAISPLYYGSE
+162 VTDETAISPLYYGSE
-177 GVLFRPARVSKERV
+177 GVLCRPSRVTKERV
-191 EGEVEVHLLTDRNT
+191 EGEMEVHMLTNRNT
-205 DATLHLEIFN
+205 DATLYLEIFN
-215 QKGKPIYTRSQRII
+215 ERGKTIYTRSQRIM

-237 PFLFEQPDLWSPEKP
+237 PFFFDQPQLWSPETP
-252 NLYTAHVRLSN
+252 HLYTATVRLSN
-263 DSFQDEVVVRTGFRT
+263 DSYHDEVHIRTGFRT
-278 VERDTES
+278 VERNSDS
-285 GWIAINGEPRQL
+285 GWIAINGEARQL
-297 HGVVLHH
+297 KGITLHH
-304 DHALGGILGSAELES
+304 DHALGGLMDNMQLEA
-319 DLEQVRELGATAI
+319 DLQQVQELGATAI
-332 RSSMQPHASY
+332 RSSMQPHEQH
-342 LYDRC
+342 LYNLC
-347 DEEGMLAWIDIPMHR
+347 DEQGMLVWIDIPMHR

-368 MAYYSTAAF
+368 MAYYTTPAF
-377 EHNAREQLREIITQ
+377 EHNAREQLREIIAQ
-391 HMNHPSVIMWGI
+391 NINHPSVIMWGI

-409 RGDEIVQC
+409 RGEDILQC
-417 VRSLN
+417 IRNLN

-459 QRGLTSDLKL
+459 QRGSTSDLQL

-477 WSHLGSAITYGGE
+477 WGHLGSAVTYGGE

-495 SARTPQLSQRTN
+495 TARTTQQQRTN

-520 YSQQVAADSLFWG
+520 YSRQLEADSLFWG
-533 TWVENMFEYGSSRR
+533 MWVENMFEYGSARR
-547 TYGLNANGLITL
+547 PYGLNANGLITL

-576 KEAKTVHL
+576 KRAKTVHL

-589 RMRYRTEQSFTI
+589 RIRSLSEQSFTV
-601 YSSEE
+601 YSSEKD
-606 NPILLINDDTVHLHR
+606 PVLMINDDTVRLWNTSPC
-621 KGAVIYQSDTLQL
+621 IYRSDTVQL

-650 VTMQVGNVLRPQARP
+650 VTMQIGNALRLQPRQAPR
-665 GLR
+665 

>member
-1 MKRLIAFLLLLAV
+1 MALLLLLAV
-14 GITAS
+14 GVTAS
-19 ARDIYQLNDSW
+19 ARDIYQLNDGW

-60 DFRETTGNYLREVYI
+60 NFRETTGNYLREVYI

-80 SKRIFIKFY
+80 SKRLFIKFY

-120 RIRFGMDNTLQVVV
+120 YISFGMDNTLQVVV

-149 NLYGGLYRDVELI
+149 NLYGGLYREVELI
-162 VTDEMAISPLYYGSE
+162 LTDQTTISPLYYGSE
-177 GVLFRPARVSKERV
+177 GVLCRPSRVTKERV
-191 EGEVEVHLLTDRNT
+191 EGEVEVHLLTNANT
-205 DATLHLEIFN
+205 NATLNLEILN
-215 QKGKPIYTRSQRII
+215 RKGKTIYTRSHRVI
-229 GQHKSIRI
+229 GQQKSVRI
-237 PFLFEQPDLWSPEKP
+237 PFLFEHPELWSPENP
-252 NLYTAHVRLSN
+252 NLYTVSVRLSS
-263 DSFQDEVVVRTGFRT
+263 DAMQDEVFVRTGFRS
-278 VERDTES
+278 VERDAQS
-285 GWIAINGEPRQL
+285 GWIAINGNAQQL
-297 HGVVLHH
+297 QGVVLHH
-304 DHALGGILGSAELES
+304 DHALGGLLGEMELER
-319 DLEQVRELGATAI
+319 DLELVRELGATAI
-332 RSSMQPHASY
+332 RSSMQPHAPY
-342 LYDRC
+342 LYNRC
-347 DEEGMLAWIDIPMHR
+347 DEQGLLAWIDIPMHR

-368 MAYYSTAAF
+368 VAYFSTPAF
-377 EHNAREQLREIITQ
+377 EHNAREQLREIIFQ
-391 HMNHPSVIMWGI
+391 HINHPSVIMWGI
-403 FSRLVP
+403 FSRLIP

-459 QRGLTSDLKL
+459 QRGSTADLKL

-495 SARTPQLSQRTN
+495 SDRTPQLAQRSN

-520 YSQQVAADSLFWG
+520 YSRQVVADSLFWG
-533 TWVENMFEYGSSRR
+533 TWIENMFEYGSARR
-547 TYGLNANGLITL
+547 AYGLNANGLITL

-571 RALWN
+571 RAMWN

-589 RMRYRTEQSFTI
+589 RMRYRSKQSFRI
-601 YSSEE
+601 YSSEP
-606 NPILLINDDTVHLHR
+606 NPVLLINDDTVRLHKR
-621 KGAVIYQSDTLQL
+621 GPVIYLSDTLQL

-650 VTMQVGNVLRPQARP
+650 VTMQVGNVLRPQTRP

>member
-1 MKRLIAFLLLLAV
+1 MKRLLMFCLLLGLFV
-14 GITAS
+14 TAS
-19 ARDIYQLNDSW
+19 ARDIYQLNDGW

-60 DFRETTGNYLREVYI
+60 NFRETTGNYLREIYI
-75 PEEWS
+75 PNEWA

-89 GAQSVAD
+89 GAQTVTD

-109 GSAAFVFELTD
+109 GGTAFAFELTNW
-120 RIRFGMDNTLQVVV
+120 IRFGMDNSLQVVV

-162 VTDEMAISPLYYGSE
+162 VTDETAISPLYYGSE
-177 GVLFRPARVSKERV
+177 GVLCRPSRVTKERV
-191 EGEVEVHLLTDRNT
+191 EGEMEVHMLTNRNT
-205 DATLHLEIFN
+205 DATLYLEIFN
-215 QKGKPIYTRSQRII
+215 ERGKTIYTRSQRIM

-237 PFLFEQPDLWSPEKP
+237 PFFFDQPQLWSPETP
-252 NLYTAHVRLSN
+252 HLYTATVRLSN
-263 DSFQDEVVVRTGFRT
+263 DSYHDEVQIRTGFRA
-278 VERDTES
+278 VERNSDS
-285 GWIAINGEPRQL
+285 GWIAINGEARQL
-297 HGVVLHH
+297 KGVTLHH
-304 DHALGGILGSAELES
+304 DHALGGLMDNMQLEA
-319 DLEQVRELGATAI
+319 DLQQVQELGATAI
-332 RSSMQPHASY
+332 RSSMQPHGQH
-342 LYDRC
+342 LYNLC
-347 DEEGMLAWIDIPMHR
+347 DEQGMLVWIDIPMHR

-368 MAYYSTAAF
+368 MAYYTTPAF
-377 EHNAREQLREIITQ
+377 EHNAREQLREIIAQ
-391 HMNHPSVIMWGI
+391 NINHPSVIMWGI

-409 RGDEIVQC
+409 RGEDILQC
-417 VRSLN
+417 IRNLN

-459 QRGLTSDLKL
+459 QRGSTSDLQL

-477 WSHLGSAITYGGE
+477 WGHLGSAVTYGGE

-495 SARTPQLSQRTN
+495 TARTTQQQRTN

-520 YSQQVAADSLFWG
+520 YSRQLEADSLFWG
-533 TWVENMFEYGSSRR
+533 MWVENMFEYGSARR
-547 TYGLNANGLITL
+547 PYGLNANGLITL

-576 KEAKTVHL
+576 KRAKTVHL

-589 RMRYRTEQSFTI
+589 RIRSLSEQSFTV
-601 YSSEE
+601 YSSEKD
-606 NPILLINDDTVHLHR
+606 PVLMINDDTVRLWNTSPC
-621 KGAVIYQSDTLQL
+621 IYRSDTVQL

-650 VTMQVGNVLRPQARP
+650 VTMQIGNALRLQPRQAPR
-665 GLR
+665 